1 MKKLYPCMV
10 CEKRYAE
17 IEQAEV
23 CERKH
28 DADKI
33 QRIATLTFR
42 PHPNW
47 KKTDPVPVN
56 TITLAELEKEFP
68 R

>member
-1 MKKLYPCMV
+1 MV
-10 CEKRYAE
+10 CEKRYVE
-17 IEQAEV
+17 LEQAEV

-28 DADKI
+28 GEYRI
-33 QRIATLTFR
+33 QRIAPLTFA
-42 PHPNW
+42 PHPDW
-47 KKTDPVPVN
+47 KPTDPVPVQ